1 MDGLTYHPVDRQRR
15 REMMGEAER
24 ERLVKGARENSEK
37 RANLSRVIGSDWEP
51 KRLAGRL
58 LKGLRAGK
66 NESQK
71 GVLQA

>member
-24 ERLVKGARENSEK
+24 ERRAKGARENSGK
-37 RANLSRVIGSDWEP
+37 RASPSRVIGPGWEP
-51 KRLAGRL
+51 RRLAGRL

-66 NESQK
+66 NES
-71 GVLQA
+71 

>member
-24 ERLVKGARENSEK
+24 ERLAKEARENGGQ
-37 RANLSRVIGSDWEP
+37 RAGLSRSIGPGWEP
-51 KRLAGRL
+51 RRLARRL

-66 NESQK
+66 NES
-71 GVLQA
+71 